1 MRSAASLSP
10 PKASSGCSSAASRN
24 ARAAC
29 GSPMPRR
36 TSTWAS
42 TPETRSCADRRSAAA
57 HSYGSRVRR
66 ASLWVTGECMDCGAD
81 GTVAAQQ
88 ISRVW
93 DEGSP
98 GIRWASDGYGSGRC
112 MKALGVVL
120 VSAAVLVGC
129 GGGGS
134 DGPTAREKRAA
145 LDNWTQT
152 ADAACEKANKSIAKR
167 GWPVNLVDLDRL
179 TVRAVTDVQAASK
192 TIRAQKAP
200 AGSEDKVKPFVQSLE
215 DLDGTMKQLS
225 DATEDFKIKR
235 LDRFLP
241 KLGGS
246 LQKVETESKE
256 LGLRKCAAHD
266 EHVFI
271 PDAVRAPVFAQQLAD
286 LDRKLVKRTKR
297 LNASSAPT
305 RSRRRRISGR
315 SATSRTPTRAGWTT
329 SGRPTG
335 RAGSPTTTSWRCARS
350 GACSTRARSPS
361 RRPRSPR
368 PRGTPSKRSSRAP

>member
-1 MRSAASLSP
+1 MRARRV
-10 PKASSGCSSAASRN
+10 SGG
-24 ARAAC
+24 RAMA
-29 GSPMPRR
+29 
-36 TSTWAS
+36 TEA
-42 TPETRSCADRRSAAA
+42 
-57 HSYGSRVRR
+57 
-66 ASLWVTGECMDCGAD
+66 
-81 GTVAAQQ
+81 
-88 ISRVW
+88 
-93 DEGSP
+93 
-98 GIRWASDGYGSGRC
+98 GRC

-145 LDNWTQT
+145 LDRWTQS

-192 TIRAQKAP
+192 TIRAQRAP

-215 DLDGTMKQLS
+215 ELDGTMKQLS
-225 DATEDFKIKR
+225 GATEDFKIKR

-256 LGLRKCAAHD
+256 LGLRECASHD

-297 LNASSAPT
+297 INAGSASTPQEAAKDL
-305 RSRRRRISGR
+305 RELSDIADVYARRLDDLEPPYWARRESDDYVVVLRTLGR
-315 SATSRTPTRAGWTT
+315 VLDKGAKALSTPPVTPAQGAAFEKQLASA
-329 SGRPTG
+329 G
-335 RAGSPTTTSWRCARS
+335 RAERKGIKKLLKSIGAIPTVP
-350 GACSTRARSPS
+350 G
-361 RRPRSPR
+361 
-368 PRGTPSKRSSRAP
+368 RGGEEEAPAGDDTQAA